1 MLKPGVYPA
10 SVTPMTPDGKIDL
23 PAIVSLLA
31 HFRSA
36 GCKGIVLAGT
46 NGEGPSLSAVEKRD
60 LIRAAVPI
68 FPDFAVISGIAT
80 PSLEEAI
87 WLSQQSQKAGAV
99 AGLVMPPGY
108 FREASCNGIVQ
119 WFEKLMDAS
128 DLPILVYN
136 FPQRTGITLTPEM
149 VSSLAQHPRML
160 GLKDSSGE
168 ESNLTG
174 YAKALEGHD
183 KCLFVGNETLLWK
196 ALEAGWSG
204 TISGAA
210 NVLATWLAKVV
221 EEYFAGERE
230 SASVKFQLALK
241 GIEALRGVPQ
251 PGLNKAILHRRGVLP
266 HPSLRLPLEEPDAKQ
281 ADEVLEKLAGLLV

>member
-1 MLKPGVYPA
+1 
-10 SVTPMTPDGKIDL
+10 MTPEGNVDL
-23 PAIVSLLA
+23 PAIANLLA
-31 HFRSA
+31 YFRTA

-87 WLSQQSQKAGAV
+87 WLSQQSHKAGAV
-99 AGLVMPPGY
+99 AGLVMPPAY
-108 FREASCNGIVQ
+108 FREASRNGIIR
-119 WFEKLMDAS
+119 WFEKLMDAT
-128 DLPILVYN
+128 DLPILIYN
-136 FPQRTGITLTPEM
+136 FPQRTGITLTPDTM
-149 VSSLAQHPRML
+149 SALAKHPRML

-174 YAKALEGHD
+174 YSQALEGQG
-183 KCLFVGNETLLWK
+183 KRLFVGNETLLWK
-196 ALEAGWSG
+196 ALDAGWTG

-210 NVLATWLAKVV
+210 NVLPTWLAKVM
-221 EEYFAGERE
+221 EDYLAGERE

-251 PGLNKAILHRRGVLP
+251 PGLNKAILHRRRILP
-266 HPSLRLPLEEPDAKQ
+266 HPSLRLPLEEPDVRL
-281 ADEVLEKLAGLLV
+281 ADEIFVKLTGLLV